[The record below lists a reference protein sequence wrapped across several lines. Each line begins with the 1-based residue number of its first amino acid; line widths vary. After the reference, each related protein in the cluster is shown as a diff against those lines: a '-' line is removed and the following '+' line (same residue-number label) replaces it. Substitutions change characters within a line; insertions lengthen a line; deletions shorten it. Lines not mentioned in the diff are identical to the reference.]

1 MCVCVCVHT
10 VSQINVS
17 SNYRVSKYLTAKTQN
32 KFKKS
37 VYGGKDGYV
46 SDELCDGDVGEML
59 MEQQ

>member
-1 MCVCVCVHT
+1 MCVYMQCLKLMCHLIT
-10 VSQINVS
+10 EFQNTLQQ
-17 SNYRVSKYLTAKTQN
+17 RQSKLKN
-32 KFKKS
+32 KS